1 MKEKIIKGLKACFR
15 SFIWLG
21 VLLLALDIIT
31 KQVIMANNV
40 GLGNTIADWGIV
52 RINYVLNRGAA
63 FGMGTG
69 NETANRVIY
78 LIVACVISL
87 GLGAYLVIKRKQTK
101 LFFRACF
108 IMIITGAIGNMID
121 RIFYGPLQNPDAGM
135 FGGYVVDWI
144 DFWWFWQFNFNIA
157 DCCIVIAAIML
168 IVYILV
174 GEVKESI
181 KNRNKEITGEKVL
194 SKTEQEI
201 EEHKSGK
208 DDTDENI
215 GE

>member
-1 MKEKIIKGLKACFR
+1 
-15 SFIWLG
+15 
-21 VLLLALDIIT
+21 
-31 KQVIMANNV
+31 
-40 GLGNTIADWGIV
+40 
-52 RINYVLNRGAA
+52 
-63 FGMGTG
+63 
-69 NETANRVIY
+69 
-78 LIVACVISL
+78 
-87 GLGAYLVIKRKQTK
+87 
-101 LFFRACF
+101 
-108 IMIITGAIGNMID
+108 MID
-121 RIFYGPLQNPDAGM
+121 RIFYAPYYA
-135 FGGYVVDWI
+135 VVDWI

-201 EEHKSGK
+201 EEYKSGK
-208 DDTDENI
+208 DDTDEKT